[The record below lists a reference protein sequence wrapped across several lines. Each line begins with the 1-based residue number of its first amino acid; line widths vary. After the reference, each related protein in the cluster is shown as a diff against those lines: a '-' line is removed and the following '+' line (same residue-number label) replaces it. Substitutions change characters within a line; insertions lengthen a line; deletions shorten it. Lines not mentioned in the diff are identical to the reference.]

1 MEEASVEW
9 ELCKENIQPLRQGRS
24 MAAIQLA
31 LAQQQE
37 GVSTAVD
44 QQRKAFEA
52 ELRMYEG
59 DDPLDVWYRY
69 IKWTEQA
76 FPWGGKE
83 SSLSTLLEQAVTKF
97 TEEKKYYNDPRYVD
111 LWIKF
116 ANISTDQL
124 SMFRYMQAQGIGV
137 LCSSFYIAWSEIYE
151 IQGMRREADQIYQ
164 EGIKNFAQPRDKLQ
178 QFHMALQSRIV
189 RQVTMELDNVAADS
203 DEEEPERLAFNEL
216 RGRGKGKAV
225 APINRTGAVVKQ
237 KPRGLQVQA
246 RPSDRGGAN
255 KFLIFDENKAERSA
269 APEHKPEPWGAPP
282 ERKPKENLQKV
293 EKWCDVKMPVKSKH
307 GHCLT
312 KPTPPEPT
320 FQLFEDESDPPP
332 AMTPCKINPAVNRV
346 LSARKPGKEESHL
359 QRLQRHRSSEQEQ
372 SDKSEY
378 CRELLLN
385 GVTEFCFEE
394 LRAERY
400 FMKTSK

>member
-24 MAAIQLA
+24 MAALQLA

-83 SSLSTLLEQAVTKF
+83 SNLSMLLEQAVTKF
-97 TEEKKYYNDPRYVD
+97 TEEKKYYNDTRYVD

-116 ANISTDQL
+116 ANISSDQL

-189 RQVTMELDNVAADS
+189 RQVTMELDSVAAES
-203 DEEEPERLAFNEL
+203 DDEEPERLAFSEL
-216 RGRGKGKAV
+216 KER
-225 APINRTGAVVKQ
+225 
-237 KPRGLQVQA
+237 PRGLQMQA
-246 RPSDRGGAN
+246 RAPGKGNAN
-255 KFLIFDENKAERSA
+255 KFLVFDENKAESSV
-269 APEHKPEPWGAPP
+269 APEPKPEPWGAPP
-282 ERKPKENLQKV
+282 ERKPKENVQKV

-307 GHCLT
+307 GHCIM

-359 QRLQRHRSSEQEQ
+359 QRLQRHRSSEQEHT

-400 FMKTSK
+400 FMKTPK